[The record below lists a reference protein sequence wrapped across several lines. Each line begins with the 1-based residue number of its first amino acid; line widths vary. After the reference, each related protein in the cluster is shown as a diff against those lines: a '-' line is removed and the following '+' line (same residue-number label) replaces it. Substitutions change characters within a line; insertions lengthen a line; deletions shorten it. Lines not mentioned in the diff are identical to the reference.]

1 VLSTKAKKHSRA
13 IESPANFKH
22 WLLLILIAS
31 IWGSSFILIK
41 HGLFGSDGAE
51 LFTPLQVGGMRIV
64 MAALFMVPIVARK
77 TGVLKNGK
85 LKYLLAVGIFGN
97 GIPAFLFAMAQT
109 EIPSALAGMLNSL
122 VPVFSMLI
130 ALAVFGVKI
139 RFLQVVGVAVGLAS
153 AVGLILSSGGF
164 QGAEIDPLYALLV
177 VLATVCYAISLN
189 VIKQFLQE
197 ESSVAIT
204 GMALILVSPA
214 GVAILLGSDFFTR
227 VTEYPDALPGLG
239 AIAILAII
247 GTALA
252 LIFFNRLVQET
263 NTVFAASVTYLIPLV
278 AILWGLADGENLN
291 WFQAGCGLTMLGGIF
306 LINRG

>member
-1 VLSTKAKKHSRA
+1 L
-13 IESPANFKH
+13 KH

-41 HGLFGSDGAE
+41 HGLFSSDGAE

-64 MAALFMVPIVARK
+64 IAALFMVPIVAK
-77 TGVLKNGK
+77 KWKVLKNGK
-85 LKYLLAVGIFGN
+85 LKYLLTVGVFGN
-97 GIPAFLFAMAQT
+97 GIPAFLFALAQT
-109 EIPSALAGMLNSL
+109 EIPSALAGMLNAL

-130 ALAVFGVKI
+130 ALGVFGVKI
-139 RFLQVVGVAVGLAS
+139 RSLQIIGVTLGLLS
-153 AVGLILSSGGF
+153 AVGLILSSGGLDSSS
-164 QGAEIDPLYALLV
+164 INPIYALLV

-204 GMALILVSPA
+204 GVALILVSPA
-214 GVAILLGSDFFTR
+214 GLAVLLGTDFTTR
-227 VTEYPDALPGLG
+227 LTENQDAMNGLL
-239 AIAILAII
+239 AIAVLAII

-263 NTVFAASVTYLIPLV
+263 NTVFASSVTYLIPLV
-278 AILWGLADGENLN
+278 AILWGVVDGETLN
-291 WFQAGCGLTMLGGIF
+291 GLQVGCALTMLGGIF